1 MAFIYSIKTVVQG
14 YHVYGMQQW
23 MELNFLAK
31 EKLVTSPDPFALLVK
46 VLKNYL
52 AE

>member
-1 MAFIYSIKTVVQG
+1 MYIKK
-14 YHVYGMQQW
+14 YGMQQW

-31 EKLVTSPDPFALLVK
+31 EKLITFPDLFALLVK
-46 VLKNYL
+46 VLKDYL